1 MSLGK
6 IAPIYQFG
14 QGVVD
19 GQDLSI
25 SDREI
30 GIPGFAKSIDLDLPN
45 PYPDMTPLTGSS
57 DD

>member
-6 IAPIYQFG
+6 IAPIYEFG
-14 QGVVD
+14 KDVVD

-30 GIPGFAKSIDLDLPN
+30 GIPGFAKNVDLDLPN
-45 PYPDMTPLTGSS
+45 PYPDMTP
-57 DD
+57 